1 MTILLKL
8 GGSLITDKR
17 KARAFR
23 KSAAQHIVRQIKQVW
38 TNNKELG
45 LIIGHGSGSFGHV
58 EASKHNT
65 IAGVHTPQ
73 EWLGF
78 ARVAE
83 SASALSQ
90 LLLQE
95 FLHAGL
101 PVIRFQPS
109 SMTMASDGQVLH
121 LATELLSE
129 SLNLGLI
136 PLVHG
141 DVAIDVERGGTIVS
155 TEKIFA
161 RLANDL
167 PIRRIVLLGE
177 VDGVLDSN
185 GDLVS
190 TITPSNFEL
199 IASALHG
206 ASGVDVTGGMLRKV
220 EDMLNLVVVH
230 PELRVNIANG
240 FQPNVLADLL
250 IHNRDIGTVIR
261 SD

>member
-1 MTILLKL
+1 ML
-8 GGSLITDKR
+8 
-17 KARAFR
+17 
-23 KSAAQHIVRQIKQVW
+23 
-38 TNNKELG
+38 
-45 LIIGHGSGSFGHV
+45 
-58 EASKHNT
+58 
-65 IAGVHTPQ
+65 
-73 EWLGF
+73 
-78 ARVAE
+78 
-83 SASALSQ
+83 
-90 LLLQE
+90 
-95 FLHAGL
+95 
-101 PVIRFQPS
+101 
-109 SMTMASDGQVLH
+109 
-121 LATELLSE
+121 
-129 SLNLGLI
+129 
-136 PLVHG
+136 
-141 DVAIDVERGGTIVS
+141 ERGGTIVS

-167 PIRRIVLLGE
+167 PIRRIILLGE

-190 TITPSNFEL
+190 TITPSNYEL

-220 EDMLNLVVVH
+220 EDMLNLVVEH